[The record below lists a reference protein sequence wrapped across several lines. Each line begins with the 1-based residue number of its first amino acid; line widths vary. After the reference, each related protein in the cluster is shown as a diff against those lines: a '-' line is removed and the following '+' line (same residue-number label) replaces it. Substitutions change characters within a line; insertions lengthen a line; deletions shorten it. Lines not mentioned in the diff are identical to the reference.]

1 MRYPARLPPWW
12 TASIGFSSDWSTGTA
27 FSKSVRQAAGYL
39 HRMADA
45 AKVRLELPA
54 QTVAEEVPT

>member
-1 MRYPARLPPWW
+1 MSLRCRDA
-12 TASIGFSSDWSTGTA
+12 IDWSTGTA